1 MREGVREEGRK
12 GGTEEREGGREGGG
26 EGRKRGREGGWG
38 GRESEV
44 YKGGQEPLV
53 NVKCAGINNTY
64 VYYHH
69 FMCISMYM

>member
-1 MREGVREEGRK
+1 MREGGRK
-12 GGTEEREGGREGGG
+12 GGTEEREGGREG
-26 EGRKRGREGGWG
+26 RKRERERGWG

-53 NVKCAGINNTY
+53 NVKCVGINNTH

-69 FMCISMYM
+69 FLCISMYM